1 MATSTPF
8 VHVTVNRFGFN
19 VLDVKINLVNTEEP
33 RKTAV
38 MLVAL
43 TCGIELDDKE
53 NIDWLESQYK
63 QSITNHESVNPNHTT
78 FYVCDDLINFVYE
91 VEKDR

>member
-33 RKTAV
+33 RKTAI

-43 TCGIELDDKE
+43 TCGIDLDDKD
-53 NIDWLESQYK
+53 NMNWLESQYT
-63 QSITNHESVNPNHTT
+63 QSITKHETVNPNHTT
-78 FYVCDDLINFVYE
+78 FYVEDDLINFTYQ
-91 VEKDR
+91 VEKDK